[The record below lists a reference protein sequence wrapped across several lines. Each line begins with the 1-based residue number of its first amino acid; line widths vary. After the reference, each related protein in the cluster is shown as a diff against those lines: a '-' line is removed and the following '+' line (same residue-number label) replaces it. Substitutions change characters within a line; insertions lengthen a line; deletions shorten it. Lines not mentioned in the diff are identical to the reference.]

1 MQSKSMSRWLL
12 RKVCDVRVIL
22 AVFAVTACLA
32 VSGHAAV
39 LVDRIVAVVNDEII
53 RLVELNEKF
62 ASFERQIRSQGHAAE
77 KEQELVYQKRMD
89 VLNDMIDEKL
99 ADQQIFQ
106 AGIIVGEAE
115 IDHAVEQIKANNS
128 YTDEELRQA
137 LALSGID
144 MKTYREEIR
153 KQILRNRLVNLKVT
167 SSIIIT
173 QTDIQAYQEAHPEFY
188 GPRKQYQLR
197 NIMMSW
203 DRSADAKSRQAV
215 YDRMVDVVE
224 KLETGESFA
233 KMAESCSEAVNA
245 VDGGLLG
252 LFALND
258 LSENIA
264 DAISPLQPGQ
274 CSSIIETDHGY
285 QIFYVEAIMDA
296 APKTEDDSAAEIRK
310 KLYEERVN
318 EKFNAWIEKLR
329 QDAHIKI
336 IY

>member
-1 MQSKSMSRWLL
+1 MQSKSMSRWLFL
-12 RKVCDVRVIL
+12 NVRVML
-22 AVFAVTACLA
+22 TVVVVTACLA

-62 ASFERQIRSQGHAAE
+62 APFERQIRSQGHSSE
-77 KEQELVYQKRMD
+77 KEHEFIYQKRMD
-89 VLNDMIDEKL
+89 LLNDMIDEKL

-106 AGIIVGEAE
+106 AGIMVGEAE
-115 IDHAVEQIKANNS
+115 IDYAVEQIKATNS

-137 LALSGID
+137 LTLSGLD

-153 KQILRNRLVNLKVT
+153 KQILRNKLVNLKVT

-173 QTDIQAYQEAHPEFY
+173 QTDIQAYQEAHPELY

-197 NIMMSW
+197 NIMMSR
-203 DRSADAKSRQAV
+203 DSAADAKSRQAV
-215 YDRMVDVVE
+215 YDRMVAVVE
-224 KLETGESFA
+224 KLEAGESFA
-233 KMAESCSEAVNA
+233 KMAESYSEAVNA

-258 LSENIA
+258 LAENIA
-264 DAISPLQPGQ
+264 GVISPLQPGQ

-285 QIFYVEAIMDA
+285 QIFHVEAIMDA
-296 APKTEDDSAAEIRK
+296 TLKTAEDSAAEIRK
-310 KLYEERVN
+310 KLYEQQVN
-318 EKFNAWIEKLR
+318 EKFNAWIENLR